1 MLRVAATHAIRLA
14 AQAVDSL
21 YNTAGATAIF
31 EGNLMQ
37 RHFQDIHVITQHMQ
51 GRLQHYEMI
60 GRSWLGMPV
69 DETRF
74 SSGESQR
81 PFVLRSGSV
90 SKHERS

>member
-1 MLRVAATHAIRLA
+1 MLMRFNRGYRQKAALILLA
-14 AQAVDSL
+14 AGV
-21 YNTAGATAIF
+21 TAIY

-60 GRSWLGMPV
+60 GQYWLGMPV

-74 SSGESQR
+74 
-81 PFVLRSGSV
+81 
-90 SKHERS
+90 